1 MDIFSLG
8 FILGH
13 KIMDVVI
20 KDFSIRG
27 FDARMVLMKTIK
39 ITNKY
44 CFLLISGLL
53 WVRMKAHLL
62 ERCSLFKCVWI
73 CFDEC
78 AFCMFE
84 CIGQQCCCWAPTD
97 WLFFCQI
104 YFCYSTGE
112 PVCLC
117 CCVSMVLYF
126 NRNVCKVFTKVGKH
140 EKKFFCFSF
149 KSVK

>member
-1 MDIFSLG
+1 MKKIFVDIFSLG

-53 WVRMKAHLL
+53 
-62 ERCSLFKCVWI
+62 
-73 CFDEC
+73 
-78 AFCMFE
+78 
-84 CIGQQCCCWAPTD
+84 
-97 WLFFCQI
+97 
-104 YFCYSTGE
+104 
-112 PVCLC
+112 
-117 CCVSMVLYF
+117 
-126 NRNVCKVFTKVGKH
+126 
-140 EKKFFCFSF
+140 
-149 KSVK
+149 